1 MSSIRITLPTG
12 MGLTD
17 WADQIALDL
26 DPYGAFG
33 RLQDEAR
40 WQDWGMQFVNNA
52 SLKENIPI
60 PYNFDNWQ
68 DWADRFCQT
77 VE

>member
-1 MSSIRITLPTG
+1 MSVRITLPTG
-12 MGLTD
+12 MKLGD
-17 WADQIALDL
+17 WADQVALDL

-33 RLQDEAR
+33 RLQNESQ

-60 PYNFDNWQ
+60 PYSFNDWQ
-68 DWADRFCQT
+68 DWAERFCQT

>member
-1 MSSIRITLPTG
+1 MSIRVTLPV
-12 MGLTD
+12 MMNLRD

-33 RLQDEAR
+33 RLSDETK
-40 WQDWGMQFVNNA
+40 WQDWAMQFVNNA

-60 PYNFDNWQ
+60 PYNFD
-68 DWADRFCQT
+68 DWHVWAERFCQA

>member
-1 MSSIRITLPTG
+1 MSSIKITLPTG

-17 WADQIALDL
+17 WADQVALDL

-33 RLQDEAR
+33 RLQDEAH

-60 PYNFDNWQ
+60 PYNFDNWN

>member
-1 MSSIRITLPTG
+1 MSVRITLPTG
-12 MGLTD
+12 MKLGD
-17 WADQIALDL
+17 WADQVALDL

-33 RLQDEAR
+33 RLQDESQ

-52 SLKENIPI
+52 TLRENIPI
-60 PYNFDNWQ
+60 PYGFSDWK
-68 DWADRFCQT
+68 DWAERFCQV

>member
-1 MSSIRITLPTG
+1 MSLWITLPTG
-12 MGLTD
+12 IKLND
-17 WADQIALDL
+17 WADQVALDL

-33 RLQDEAR
+33 RLQDESQ

-60 PYNFDNWQ
+60 PYSFNDWQ
-68 DWADRFCQT
+68 DWAERFCQT